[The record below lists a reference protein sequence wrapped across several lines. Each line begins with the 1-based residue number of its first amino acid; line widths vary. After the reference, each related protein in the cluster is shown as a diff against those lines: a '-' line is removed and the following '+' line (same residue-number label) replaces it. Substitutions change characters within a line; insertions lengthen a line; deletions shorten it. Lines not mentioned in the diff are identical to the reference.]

1 MDFTIPDHV
10 QALRSKVRAFVDAE
24 LIPLEADFRL
34 DDGLALEKQ
43 LEPLRQKVRDA
54 GLWAPGLPKEVGGM
68 GLSLMDLALVSE
80 EVARSPVGYYTFGM
94 QAPDMGNA
102 ELLLMYGTDEQKE
115 RWLKP
120 LAAGKTRSCFGMTD
134 KGTAGSNPTLLN
146 APAVKDGD
154 DYVINAHKWF
164 TSSADGAD
172 FCIVMAVTNPDA
184 PPHSRA
190 SMIIVPL
197 DTPGF
202 EFVRNIPVMGEAG
215 GGWFSHAEIKL
226 NNVRVPQSY
235 RLGDEGAGFLLAQKR
250 LGPGRIHHC
259 MRWMGICARALELM
273 KSRANEREIKP
284 GETLADTQIVK
295 QWMAECTTEFT
306 AARALILQTAWTI
319 EERGF
324 TEARDMVSM
333 IKFHAANVTQK
344 ILDIAIQLHGGLGMT
359 DDTPIAYWWRHERAA
374 RIFDGPD
381 EVHKLSLGKRLLRS

>member
-1 MDFTIPDHV
+1 MDFTIPAQV
-10 QALRSKVRAFVDAE
+10 QQLRAAIRAFVDAE
-24 LIPLEADFRL
+24 LIPLEPAFDH
-34 DDGLALEKQ
+34 DDGLALEAQ
-43 LEPLRQKVRDA
+43 LAPLREKVREM
-54 GLWAPGLPKEVGGM
+54 GLWAPGLPKNLGGM
-68 GLSLMDLALVSE
+68 GLSLMELALISE
-80 EVARSPVGYYTFGM
+80 EVARSPVGYYVFGM

-102 ELLLMYGTDEQKE
+102 ELLIMHGTEAQKQ

-120 LAAGKTRSCFGMTD
+120 LASGQIRSCFGMTD
-134 KGTAGSNPTLLN
+134 KGTAGSNPTLLD

-164 TSSADGAD
+164 TSSADGAA
-172 FCIVMAVTNPDA
+172 FCIVMAVTNPEA
-184 PPHSRA
+184 ALHSRA

-202 EFVRNIPVMGEAG
+202 DFVRNIPVMGEPG
-215 GGWFSHAEIKL
+215 GGWFSHAEIRL
-226 NNVRVPQSY
+226 NNVRVPQSN
-235 RLGDEGAGFLLAQKR
+235 RLGEEGAGFALAQQR

-259 MRWMGICARALELM
+259 MRWMGICQRALELM

-284 GETLADTQIVK
+284 GEVLADTQIVK

-324 TEARDMVSM
+324 AEARDMVSM
-333 IKFHAANVTQK
+333 IKFHAANVTQR
-344 ILDIAIQLHGGLGMT
+344 ILDTALQLHGGLGMT

-381 EVHKLSLGKRLLRS
+381 EVHKLSLGKRLLRA

>member
-1 MDFTIPDHV
+1 
-10 QALRSKVRAFVDAE
+10 
-24 LIPLEADFRL
+24 
-34 DDGLALEKQ
+34 
-43 LEPLRQKVRDA
+43 A
-54 GLWAPGLPKEVGGM
+54 GE
-68 GLSLMDLALVSE
+68 
-80 EVARSPVGYYTFGM
+80 
-94 QAPDMGNA
+94 
-102 ELLLMYGTDEQKE
+102 
-115 RWLKP
+115 
-120 LAAGKTRSCFGMTD
+120 TRSCFGMTD

-146 APAVKDGD
+146 APVVKDGD

-164 TSSADGAD
+164 TTAADGAD

-184 PPHSRA
+184 APHERA

-202 EFVRNIPVMGEAG
+202 EMVRNIPVMGEPG
-215 GGWFSHAEIKL
+215 GGWFSHSEIKL
-226 NNVRVPQSY
+226 TDVRVPQSY
-235 RLGDEGAGFLLAQKR
+235 LLGEEGAGFLLAQKR

-259 MRWMGICARALELM
+259 MRWMGICQRALELM

-319 EERGF
+319 EQQGF
-324 TEARDMVSM
+324 AEARDMVSM

-344 ILDIAIQLHGGLGMT
+344 ILDTALQLHGGLGMT

-381 EVHKLSLGKRLLRS
+381 EVHKLSLGKRLLRA

>member
-1 MDFTIPDHV
+1 MDFAIPDHV
-10 QALRSKVRAFVDAE
+10 QKLRSDIRSFVDAE
-24 LIPLEADFRL
+24 LIPLEAEFNH
-34 DDGLALEKQ
+34 DDGLALEAQ
-43 LEPLRQKVRDA
+43 LAPIRQKVKEQ
-54 GLWAPGLPKEVGGM
+54 GWWAPGLPKDIGGM
-68 GLSLMDLALVSE
+68 GLSLMDLALISE
-80 EVARSPVGYYTFGM
+80 EVARSPVGYYCFGM

-102 ELLLMYGTDEQKE
+102 ELLIMHGSDEQKE

-120 LAAGKTRSCFGMTD
+120 LAAGDTRSCFGMTD

-184 PPHSRA
+184 APHSRA

-202 EFVRNIPVMGEAG
+202 EFIRNIPVMGEPG

-226 NNVRVPQSY
+226 KDVRVPQSY
-235 RLGDEGAGFLLAQKR
+235 RLGEEGAGFALAQQR

-273 KSRANEREIKP
+273 K
-284 GETLADTQIVK
+284 
-295 QWMAECTTEFT
+295 
-306 AARALILQTAWTI
+306 ALILQTAWTI
-319 EERGF
+319 EQRGF
-324 TEARDMVSM
+324 AEARDMVSM

-344 ILDIAIQLHGGLGMT
+344 ILDTALQLHGGLGMT

-381 EVHKLSLGKRLLRS
+381 EVHKLSLGRRLLRD

>member
-1 MDFTIPDHV
+1 MDFSIPEHV
-10 QALRSKVRAFVDAE
+10 QKLRADIRSFVDKE
-24 LIPLEADFRL
+24 LIPLEASL
-34 DDGLALEKQ
+34 DHDAGLALEKQ
-43 LEPLRQKVRDA
+43 LAPVRQAVKDK
-54 GLWAPGLPKEVGGM
+54 GWWAPGLEKDIGGM

-80 EVARSPVGYYTFGM
+80 EVARSPVGYYVFGM

-102 ELLLMYGTDEQKE
+102 ELLVMHGTTEQKE

-120 LAAGKTRSCFGMTD
+120 LAAGDIRSCFGMTD

-164 TSSADGAD
+164 TTAAEGSD

-184 PPHSRA
+184 APHARA

-202 EFVRNIPVMGEAG
+202 ELIRNLPVMGEPS
-215 GGWFSHAEIKL
+215 GGWFSHAEVKL
-226 NNVRVPQSY
+226 TDVRVPQSY
-235 RLGDEGAGFLLAQKR
+235 RLGEEGAGFALAQQR

-259 MRWMGICARALELM
+259 MRWMGICNRALELM
-273 KSRANEREIKP
+273 KARANEREIKP

-319 EERGF
+319 EQKGF
-324 TEARDMVSM
+324 AEARDMVSM
-333 IKFHAANVTQK
+333 IKFHAAGVTQR
-344 ILDIAIQLHGGLGMT
+344 ILDTALQLHGGLGML

-381 EVHKLSLGKRLLRS
+381 EVHKLSLGKRLLRV